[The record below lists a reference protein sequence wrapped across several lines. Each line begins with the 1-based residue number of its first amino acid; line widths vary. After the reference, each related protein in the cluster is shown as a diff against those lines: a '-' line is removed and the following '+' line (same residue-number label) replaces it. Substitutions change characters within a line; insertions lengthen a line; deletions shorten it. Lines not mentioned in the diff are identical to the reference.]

1 MPEPAGTPSPEP
13 LDELGDVLDAFG
25 GRRVLV
31 VGDVMLD
38 EYLSGRVRRVSPE
51 APVPVVE
58 LEART
63 DTAGGAGNAA
73 ANITGLGGRAQLGAV
88 VGRDANGRR
97 LRDALSRAGVEH
109 AGAVADGARPT
120 TTKTRVVAGQ
130 QQIARVDVEDTTPI
144 GREAADRLL
153 AWFDRACRG
162 THAVLLCDYRKG
174 VLTPAL
180 CQAMIARA
188 RALGVPIVVDP
199 KGSDFGKYRGAS
211 VITPNVTEVQA
222 ATQHVRPEPADEL
235 SCARVLVSELD
246 GVAVLLTRGSSGMTL
261 FPARG
266 EPVSVLADTRR
277 VFDVTGAGDTVVA
290 VLALALGAGSSLE
303 TAMRLANLA
312 AGLVVERPGTTAL
325 QADELRAAVA
335 GKG

>member
-1 MPEPAGTPSPEP
+1 MREPAVTPLPEP

-25 GRRVLV
+25 GRHVLV

-88 VGRDANGRR
+88 IGRDANGRR

-144 GREAADRLL
+144 GGEAADRLL
-153 AWFDRACRG
+153 AWFERACPG
-162 THAVLLCDYRKG
+162 AHAVLLCDYRKG
-174 VLTPAL
+174 VLTPGL
-180 CQAMIARA
+180 CQGMIARA
-188 RALGVPIVVDP
+188 RSLGVPIVVDP

-235 SCARVLVSELD
+235 GCARVLVSELG

-261 FPARG
+261 FPPQG

-312 AGLVVERPGTTAL
+312 AGLVVARPGTTAL

-335 GKG
+335 GKD